1 MIMKYYLVTLLLLT
15 SCVGVN
21 KEVLEFGLNSK
32 MILKDGQKQITP
44 TESLL
49 QKFRLN
55 CQSEYLNNY
64 LNKIF
69 LIQYE
74 YTTFISLVTSKETS
88 DLDSLILKDSSFNF
102 NGFKISD
109 IPNEINGS
117 ERFYIFKVEKRTL
130 IKSPFIRIAFK
141 EPGLT
146 NVVIMDIFFENSK
159 SEDNFFKTGVISF
172 ISEIKNIHIPKNNL

>member
-1 MIMKYYLVTLLLLT
+1 MIMKYYLIALLFIT

-32 MILKDGQKQITP
+32 MNLKNGQKQIAI

-49 QKFRLN
+49 KKFRSN

-69 LIQYE
+69 LIQHE
-74 YTTFISLVTSKETS
+74 YTTFISLITSQETS
-88 DLDSLILKDSSFNF
+88 DLESLILKDSSFIF

-117 ERFYIFKVEKRTL
+117 AKFYIFKVEKRTL
-130 IKSPFIRIAFK
+130 IKSPFIRIVFN

-146 NVVIMDIFFENSK
+146 NIVIMDIFFENSK
-159 SEDNFFKTGVISF
+159 TEDHFFKTGVTSL
-172 ISEIKNIHIPKNNL
+172 ISEIQNIHIPKKNL